1 MNCKQALA
9 DRLRC
14 REIWVEGSF
23 KHRNPDEDFPKDF
36 EENIEEQFDI
46 LSLPLESDKFIV
58 QLKKAFTDALSS
70 LNDNKNVRINAQNG
84 GRIVVT
90 PLSPQAESKNV
101 STIKKHLQEKWEGTN
116 LIDML
121 KETDL
126 MNHFTDDFVSY
137 GEKTYLKP
145 EEISERLLLAIFG
158 LGTNVGLKHMCSGN
172 PHISYHQLRHIKDYF
187 TR

>member
-116 LIDML
+116 
-121 KETDL
+121 
-126 MNHFTDDFVSY
+126 
-137 GEKTYLKP
+137 
-145 EEISERLLLAIFG
+145 
-158 LGTNVGLKHMCSGN
+158 
-172 PHISYHQLRHIKDYF
+172 
-187 TR
+187 